1 MPENKL
7 HFWALFIYLYMN
19 NKNNKTIVEVY
30 KKIIKKKLLEKKPAT
45 VLTRRLSKILRNFL
59 E

>member
-1 MPENKL
+1 
-7 HFWALFIYLYMN
+7 MN

-30 KKIIKKKLLEKKPAT
+30 KKIIKKKLLERKTAT